1 MAELEESGSN
11 AAPEF
16 TETENRAREQGWVPK
31 DEWTGEGKWRD
42 AEAFLDRGEL
52 FGKIDAQNREIKSTR
67 QALQALQQHYA
78 KVSETEYKRALET
91 LKKEKKEALL
101 ENDADGVLEAD
112 EKIAALREG
121 VRQAPVQQAA
131 PAGPHPEFVT
141 WLTKNPWYQSNTVM
155 AAAADQLG
163 RELAAQGK
171 SPAEVLRDVEREIR
185 KEFAH
190 KFTNPARDKPGA
202 VEGGGST
209 GSGGKGERVQLSEVE
224 EQVMKKLVGN
234 GVLTKEQYL
243 ADIRKQRERQ

>member
-1 MAELEESGSN
+1 MAEQENTETGT
-11 AAPEF
+11 PEY
-16 TETENRAREQGWVPK
+16 TETEQKALEQGWVPK
-31 DEWTGEGKWRD
+31 EDWSGEGKWRD
-42 AEAFLDRGEL
+42 AESFLDRGEL

-78 KVSETEYKRALET
+78 KMSEVEYKRALET

-101 ENDADGVLEAD
+101 ENDADAVLDAD

-121 VRQAPVQQAA
+121 VRQAPVQQVVDNT
-131 PAGPHPEFVT
+131 PHPEFQAWVN
-141 WLTKNPWYQSNTVM
+141 KNSWYTSSTVM

-171 SPAEVLRDVEREIR
+171 SPSEVLREVEKEIK

-190 KFTNPARDKPGA
+190 KFTNPNRDKAGA
-202 VEGGGST
+202 VEGTSS
-209 GSGGKGERVQLSEVE
+209 SGGGGRAERVQLTEVE
-224 EQVMKKLVGN
+224 EQVMKKLVGA
-234 GVLTKEQYL
+234 GVLTKEAYI

>member
-1 MAELEESGSN
+1 MAEQDNTGS
-11 AAPEF
+11 APEF
-16 TETENRAREQGWVPK
+16 TETENKAREQGWVPK
-31 DEWTGEGKWRD
+31 DEWTGDGKWRD

-67 QALQALQQHYA
+67 QALQALQQHYS

-101 ENDADGVLEAD
+101 DNDADGVLEAD

-121 VRQAPVQQAA
+121 VRQAPVQQSQTSNE
-131 PAGPHPEFVT
+131 PHPEFVA
-141 WLTKNPWYQSNTVM
+141 WLNKNSWYSSSSVM

-163 RELAAQGK
+163 RELAGQGK

-190 KFTNPARDKPGA
+190 KFTNPNREKPGA
-202 VEGGGST
+202 VEGGG
-209 GSGGKGERVQLSEVE
+209 GSGGGKNERIQLSEVE
-224 EQVMKKLVGN
+224 EQVMKKLVGS
-234 GVLTKEQYL
+234 GVLTKDQYI